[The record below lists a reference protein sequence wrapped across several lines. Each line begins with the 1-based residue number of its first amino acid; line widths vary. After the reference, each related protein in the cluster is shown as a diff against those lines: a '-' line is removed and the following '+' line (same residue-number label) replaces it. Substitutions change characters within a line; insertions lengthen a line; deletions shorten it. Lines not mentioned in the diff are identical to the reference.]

1 MELDFS
7 FLPDLPQIKILKR
20 IATNIWRNEEVRA
33 IWVEG
38 SFGQGTA
45 DLYSDVDLRL
55 AVPAARL
62 KEWETPD
69 LTALFEGK
77 CIAHQHIFKH
87 EDRILLHLLL
97 DTGDMYDLGIQEVQQ
112 VSPGEV
118 CLVLG
123 CRDAALAKTITESE
137 NAPPTSPFTDPDPE
151 HVRQVII
158 DFWLRSNKHR
168 KIFYRGLDP
177 MVILGLQNERTILM
191 RLWTIHA
198 TGQDTG
204 ALRPSIHS
212 LTPQVR
218 SIVEFHDNPL
228 EILGAPGRSRQE
240 LLGLIELHQNEVS
253 RVGRTLAERYAFE
266 YPEHVEAAIRNC
278 WHDFKSQDQ

>member
-7 FLPDLPQIKILKR
+7 SLPDLPQIKILKR

-69 LTALFEGK
+69 LTALFEGR
-77 CIAHQHIFKH
+77 CIAHQHIFQH
-87 EDRILLHLLL
+87 EESILLHLLL

-112 VSPGEV
+112 VSPGEA
-118 CLVLG
+118 CRVLG
-123 CRDAALAKTITESE
+123 CRDAMLAKTITESE
-137 NAPPTSPFTDPDPE
+137 NASPTSPFTESDPE
-151 HVRQVII
+151 QVRQVII

-168 KIFYRGLDP
+168 KILYRGLDP

-218 SIVEFHDNPL
+218 SIMRFYDSPL
-228 EILGAPGRSRQE
+228 DILGAPGRSRQE

-253 RVGRTLAERYAFE
+253 RVGRILAERYAFE
-266 YPEHVEAAIRNC
+266 YPEHVEATIRNC
-278 WHDFKSQDQ
+278 WHEFKSQDQ